1 MDCIFCK
8 IVKGEIPSPRVYE
21 DEDFIVI
28 RDIAPQAKEH
38 FLAIPKKHFADVTE
52 MTDEDAALVGR
63 ILKKIG
69 ELASSLGLQGGFR
82 LVSNKGADAMQ
93 SVPHLH
99 IHILGGEKMS
109 DKMC

>member
-8 IVKGEIPSPRVYE
+8 IIKGEIPSAKVYE
-21 DEDFIVI
+21 DDDMIMI
-28 RDIAPQAKEH
+28 KDIAPQAKIH

-52 MTDEDAALVGR
+52 MTAEDASLVGR
-63 ILKKIG
+63 MLKTIG
-69 ELASSLGLQGGFR
+69 GLSNKLGLEGGFR

-99 IHILGGEKMS
+99 IHVLGGEKMS

>member
-1 MDCIFCK
+1 MGCVFCK

-21 DEDFIVI
+21 DEDFIMI
-28 RDIAPQAKEH
+28 RDIAPQAKIH

-52 MTDEDAALVGR
+52 MTQEDAALVGR

-69 ELASSLGLQGGFR
+69 ELAPTLGLEGGFR

-99 IHILGGEKMS
+99 IHVLGGEKMS

>member
-8 IVKGEIPSPRVYE
+8 IIKGDIPSTKVYE
-21 DEDFIVI
+21 DDMMIVI
-28 RDIAPQAKEH
+28 KDIAPQAKYH
-38 FLAIPKKHFADVTE
+38 YLAIPKKHFADVTE
-52 MTDEDAALVGR
+52 MTDDDALLVGKM
-63 ILKKIG
+63 LKKIG
-69 ELASSLGLQGGFR
+69 EIALSLGLEGGFR

-109 DKMC
+109 EKMC